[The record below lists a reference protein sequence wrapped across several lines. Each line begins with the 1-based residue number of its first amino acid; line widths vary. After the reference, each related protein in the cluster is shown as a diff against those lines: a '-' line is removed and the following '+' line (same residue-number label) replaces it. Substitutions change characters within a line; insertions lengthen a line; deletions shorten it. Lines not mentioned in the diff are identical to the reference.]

1 VFGTIVFRSRETVV
15 MPPPGSPQP
24 AQLAIEMHDPS
35 WEAIYTPLA
44 RAVGTAADRL
54 DRLQLLTI
62 RGYLSLVFLA
72 LVLLLLALAIWS

>member
-1 VFGTIVFRSRETVV
+1 
-15 MPPPGSPQP
+15 
-24 AQLAIEMHDPS
+24 MHDPS
-35 WEAIYTPLA
+35 WESIYAPLA
-44 RAVGTAADRL
+44 RAVGSAADRL